1 MAVEADLRN
10 ALLPAAPARV
20 YPDFAPASALT
31 TPVQP
36 FITYTQIGGKPFNYI
51 AGVPDIRNGR
61 FQINVWALSRLTTNT
76 MIRQVEDLLRAST
89 VLRAVTLMGATA
101 VYDEP
106 TKMYGAHQAFSIWF
120 R

>member
-1 MAVEADLRN
+1 MAIEGDIRTV
-10 ALLPAAPARV
+10 LLAVSPGRV

-31 TPVQP
+31 APIQP
-36 FITYTQIGGKPFNYI
+36 FITYTQIGGKPFNYL

-61 FQINVWALSRLTTNT
+61 FQINVWTTSRLAAGA
-76 MIRQVEDLLRAST
+76 MIRQAEDALRAST
-89 VLRAVTLMGATA
+89 VLRATTLMGASA

-106 TKMYGAHQAFSIWF
+106 TKMCGAHQAFSIWF